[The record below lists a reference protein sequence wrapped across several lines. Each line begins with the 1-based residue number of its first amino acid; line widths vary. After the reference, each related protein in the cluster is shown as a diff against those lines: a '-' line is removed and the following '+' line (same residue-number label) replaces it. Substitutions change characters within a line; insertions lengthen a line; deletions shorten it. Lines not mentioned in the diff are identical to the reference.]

1 MKIPDSISAMVYDMK
16 YPWMWTIFIW
26 TLAFIGLFNMLPCN
40 ELYESIA
47 FLSCGCLGL
56 LGAVPLIKGEKNTAH
71 YILAIIAGILSQV
84 WVLLEN
90 PKSLIVWI
98 LFPILILTPSFSQK
112 WCFIVEIICL
122 ISLIITFFLT
132 SFNF

>member
-56 LGAVPLIKGEKNTAH
+56 LGAAPLIKGEKNIAH

-98 LFPILILTPSFSQK
+98 LFPILM
-112 WCFIVEIICL
+112 L
-122 ISLIITFFLT
+122 IP
-132 SFNF
+132 NFRQ

>member
-26 TLAFIGLFNMLPCN
+26 VLTFIGLFNMLPCN

-56 LGAVPLIKGEKNTAH
+56 LGAVPLIKGERNTAH
-71 YILAIIAGILSQV
+71 YILAIIAGILS
-84 WVLLEN
+84 
-90 PKSLIVWI
+90 
-98 LFPILILTPSFSQK
+98 
-112 WCFIVEIICL
+112 
-122 ISLIITFFLT
+122 
-132 SFNF
+132 

>member
-26 TLAFIGLFNMLPCN
+26 ILTFIGLFNMLPCN
-40 ELYESIA
+40 ELYENIA

-56 LGAVPLIKGEKNTAH
+56 LGAVPLIKGEKNIAH

-98 LFPILILTPSFSQK
+98 LFPILMLIPNFRQK

-122 ISLIITFFLT
+122 ISLTITFF
-132 SFNF
+132 NII

>member
-26 TLAFIGLFNMLPCN
+26 ILAFIGLFNMLPCN
-40 ELYESIA
+40 KLYESIA

-71 YILAIIAGILSQV
+71 YILAIIAGILS
-84 WVLLEN
+84 
-90 PKSLIVWI
+90 
-98 LFPILILTPSFSQK
+98 
-112 WCFIVEIICL
+112 
-122 ISLIITFFLT
+122 
-132 SFNF
+132 

>member
-26 TLAFIGLFNMLPCN
+26 ALAFIGLFNMLPCN

-56 LGAVPLIKGEKNTAH
+56 LGAAPLIKGEKNIAH

-98 LFPILILTPSFSQK
+98 LFPILMLIPNFRQK

-122 ISLIITFFLT
+122 ISLTITFF
-132 SFNF
+132 NII

>member
-26 TLAFIGLFNMLPCN
+26 VLTFIGLFNMLPCN

-56 LGAVPLIKGEKNTAH
+56 LGAAPLIKGEKNTAH
-71 YILAIIAGILSQV
+71 YILAIIAGILS
-84 WVLLEN
+84 
-90 PKSLIVWI
+90 
-98 LFPILILTPSFSQK
+98 
-112 WCFIVEIICL
+112 
-122 ISLIITFFLT
+122 
-132 SFNF
+132 

>member
-56 LGAVPLIKGEKNTAH
+56 LGAAPLIKGEKNIAH

-98 LFPILILTPSFSQK
+98 LFPILMLIPNFRQK

-122 ISLIITFFLT
+122 ISLTITFF
-132 SFNF
+132 NII